1 MFHPSRPELFLLA
14 VTMAGTLCLA
24 SCNLVDQRTFDPRAS
39 RAPRP
44 HYPPPPPA
52 PKPVPPLVE
61 IRHGTPPDQWQ
72 PALKGAVTRA
82 MARKPNVLFVV
93 TVIVPAGP
101 TPAQE
106 SAALGRATATDG
118 QAVAAAI
125 VADGAGPAQVEITAM
140 SDSTMTSG
148 VIRVYVR

>member
-14 VTMAGTLCLA
+14 ATMAGTLCLA

-61 IRHGTPPDQWQ
+61 IRHGTPPEQWQ

-93 TVIVPAGP
+93 TVIVPSGRRRRRKAP
-101 TPAQE
+101 PWPARRPRTG
-106 SAALGRATATDG
+106 SRCLLRSWRTAPGRH
-118 QAVAAAI
+118 
-125 VADGAGPAQVEITAM
+125 
-140 SDSTMTSG
+140 
-148 VIRVYVR
+148 RWK